1 MASTRAMIPMSA
13 DEKTVRPSGLAGRV
27 RASPYY
33 PALSHPVVRRLLPGV
48 STSALGDG
56 MSAVAIAWLALSL
69 APPASRG
76 LWVGAAVAAYTL
88 PGALGAV
95 LFGRWLGRSS
105 GSRIAA
111 IDAALRAA
119 VLGLTGCLALAG
131 VLGPAGFVALL
142 GVSSLFSAWG
152 VAGRYTL
159 IAELLPAGHRIAGN
173 TIFGLTDQGAITIGP
188 ALAGMIAAAAGPAI
202 VIAIDAVTWA
212 VLAVSYY
219 RVVPLARPA
228 RSPEVPGPD
237 RPDEPGEPGEPGRA
251 GVWALIR
258 SAPVLP
264 GLLVLSFLF
273 YLLYGPV
280 EVALPV
286 HVAADLRGSAA
297 LLGTFW
303 AIFGVGA
310 IVGELAAPY
319 LRRLPTW
326 PTMTA
331 IVLGWGIALL
341 PLGLRTPLWPAL
353 AAFCAGAVIWGPWTS
368 LSMAV
373 FQEAAPSG
381 VLVPVLA
388 ARSALLTIATPLGTA
403 LGGPMIAALGARG
416 ALLVSALTTIVLGLI
431 TTAVLTY
438 CRRRPLLGPL
448 TQPATRIP

>member
-1 MASTRAMIPMSA
+1 MITMSV
-13 DEKTVRPSGLAGRV
+13 DDKTVRPSGLAGRV
-27 RASPYY
+27 RGSPYY

-56 MSAVAIAWLALSL
+56 MSAVAIAWLALNL

-95 LFGRWLGRSS
+95 LFGRWLRRSS

-131 VLGPAGFVALL
+131 ALGPAGFVALL

-159 IAELLPAGHRIAGN
+159 IAELLSTEHRIAGN
-173 TIFGLTDQGAITIGP
+173 TIFGLTDQVAITIGP
-188 ALAGMIAAAAGPAI
+188 ALAGLIAAAAGPAVVI
-202 VIAIDAVTWA
+202 VIDAVTWA
-212 VLAVSYY
+212 VLAVSYQ

-228 RSPEVPGPD
+228 RSPEVSGPD
-237 RPDEPGEPGEPGRA
+237 QPDRA
-251 GVWALIR
+251 GAWALIR

-264 GLLVLSFLF
+264 GLLALSFLF

-286 HVAADLRGSAA
+286 HVAADLHGSAA
-297 LLGTFW
+297 LLGMFW

-331 IVLGWGIALL
+331 IVLGWGVALL
-341 PLGLRTPLWPAL
+341 PLGLSTPLWLGP

-373 FQEAAPSG
+373 FQEAALPG
-381 VLVPVLA
+381 VLAPVLA

-416 ALLVSALTTIVLGLI
+416 TLLVSALTTIMLGLI
-431 TTAVLTY
+431 ATAVLIY
-438 CRRRPLLGPL
+438 RRRRSLLVPV
-448 TQPATRIP
+448 TQPVDRHVLSGARFRGDGL